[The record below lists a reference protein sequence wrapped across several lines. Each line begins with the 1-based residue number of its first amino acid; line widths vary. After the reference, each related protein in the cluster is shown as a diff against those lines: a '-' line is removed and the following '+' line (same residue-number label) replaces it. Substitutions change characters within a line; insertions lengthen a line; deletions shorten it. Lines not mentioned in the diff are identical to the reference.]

1 MIAPNTDPNV
11 KMVSSR
17 DAERKNLRRLVD
29 PHDPYIDRSVFHRAI
44 AKFGID
50 HQVSLIMEECSELIL
65 AISHFRRGRVR
76 SSAIMEEVVDM
87 TIMLEQA
94 RLIYDPLDEK
104 FGKIYKRKIDRLEK
118 LIEGE

>member
-1 MIAPNTDPNV
+1 MIPDPNV

-65 AISHFRRGRVR
+65 AISHYGRGRVK
-76 SSAIMEEVVDM
+76 SDVIMEEVVDI
-87 TIMLEQA
+87 TIMAEQA
-94 RLIYDPLDEK
+94 RLIWDPTDEK
-104 FGKIYKRKIDRLEK
+104 FGEIYKRKIDRLEK